1 MGRGT
6 VKPACADN
14 PQGASRRGVY
24 QEPFPVFLADG
35 YTWMFITGNVTGK
48 KSGSGTICGFRNT
61 EHCSARTKVYAGGAM
76 LRAPFKPYRY
86 QKSAKFAQPAATPGF
101 NSQCPRA
108 GQMKLTQPTLAST
121 QPVTRVYPE
130 FSASSEMGVRCGR
143 HSSQIHYRPTLDSGA
158 NGRD

>member
-1 MGRGT
+1 
-6 VKPACADN
+6 
-14 PQGASRRGVY
+14 
-24 QEPFPVFLADG
+24 
-35 YTWMFITGNVTGK
+35 VTGK

-121 QPVTRVYPE
+121 QPVTRAYPE

-158 NGRD
+158 NGRDCTTPKSKNSSESTAYGIADVLSLRPLSFMSRITPSDFF